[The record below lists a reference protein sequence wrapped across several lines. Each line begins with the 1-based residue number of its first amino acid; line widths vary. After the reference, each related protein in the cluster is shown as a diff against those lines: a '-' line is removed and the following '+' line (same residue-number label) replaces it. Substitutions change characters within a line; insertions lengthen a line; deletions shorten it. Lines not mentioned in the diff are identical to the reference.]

1 MHLVFAIDHL
11 GSGGAQ
17 RQAVEIAAFLR
28 AEAGLRVSVL
38 VYRDLDFHA
47 PRLREAGVEVAL
59 LPKAFKFDPRQPGRI
74 GAWLRERHADV
85 VHAFMLRPA
94 LWMLAAARSMNRRGR
109 PALVAA
115 ERSSLIATGLRQHC
129 MQRIVY
135 RGADAVTANAE
146 SVARE
151 ITRKLGVPP
160 ERVHY
165 IPNGIRLD
173 DWDRQAA
180 GEAPFALEPGR
191 FHLALVGGLRREK
204 NHGLVLEA
212 LSRLPEPERADL
224 RVWFIGAESGGHGI
238 AECIRREI
246 VERGLGAIVRIEPPT
261 RSIAAVMRRLDG
273 ILLPSAYEGFPNVA
287 LEGMASG
294 VPVIASPV
302 GDVPNLLADGE
313 TGFVLERI
321 DAESL
326 IHALRRLRD
335 LTAEERAALGARAR
349 RVVEERYA
357 MSAIARRHLA
367 LYEAVAPRRTGG

>member
-28 AEAGLRVSVL
+28 VEAGLRVSFL
-38 VYRDLDFHA
+38 VYRDIDFHA

-59 LPKAFKFDPRQPGRI
+59 LPKAFRYDPRQPGRI
-74 GAWLRERHADV
+74 GAWLRERRADV

-94 LWMLAAARSMNRRGR
+94 LWILAAMRLMRGRGR

-115 ERSSLIATGLRQHC
+115 ERSSLIATGLRQRWT
-129 MQRIVY
+129 QRLVY
-135 RGADAVTANAE
+135 RAADAVTANAE

-151 ITRKLGVPP
+151 ITWKLGVQS

-165 IPNGIRLD
+165 IPNGIRLE
-173 DWDRQAA
+173 DWDHRAA
-180 GEAPFALEPGR
+180 GEAPFLLEPDR

-224 RVWFIGAESGGHGI
+224 RVWFIGAESGGHGV
-238 AECIRREI
+238 AEQIRRE
-246 VERGLGAIVRIEPPT
+246 VDERGLGGIVRFEPPT

-273 ILLPSAYEGFPNVA
+273 IVLPSAYEGFPNVA

-313 TGFVLERI
+313 TGFVLERT
-321 DAESL
+321 DADAL
-326 IHALRRLRD
+326 IRALRRLRG
-335 LTAEERAALGARAR
+335 LTEDERAALGASAR

-357 MSAIARRHLA
+357 MSNIARRHLA
-367 LYEAVAPRRTGG
+367 LYEAVAPRRNGG